1 MGSKLKFVPGLV
13 GACIM
18 GMMQVGPNDAVLN
31 FCKWVRLAGLTNE
44 ASCVE
49 LPHLVGLLWAF
60 AALFIGLTV
69 VLLAK
74 SWWSRRR
81 MPLTDAARQLYETA
95 RHTEPGSWYAAMA
108 DHKPDS
114 EDDVLRWFAY
124 QLQHRA
130 VLYGEKPPSQ
140 RLEKVQDMDRFSF
153 EVENGQVIAKE
164 KMGVPR
170 WINLQVR
177 RSDLR
182 KARRALGE
190 GAIAAAI

>member
-1 MGSKLKFVPGLV
+1 
-13 GACIM
+13 
-18 GMMQVGPNDAVLN
+18 
-31 FCKWVRLAGLTNE
+31 
-44 ASCVE
+44 
-49 LPHLVGLLWAF
+49 
-60 AALFIGLTV
+60 
-69 VLLAK
+69 
-74 SWWSRRR
+74 
-81 MPLTDAARQLYETA
+81 
-95 RHTEPGSWYAAMA
+95 MA